1 MYFLSYV
8 KTYKIIVMVT
18 ISLISRALELD
29 IDLMRISEFIDTIPD
44 YHPVGNDNLR
54 VWAYNDPF
62 DDPINEIH
70 HDRLLRYVMMRNA
83 RWNIF
88 IEEPRIEP
96 LTYPNISNHIDYAAN
111 CSAAAA

>member
-54 VWAYNDPF
+54 V
-62 DDPINEIH
+62 
-70 HDRLLRYVMMRNA
+70 
-83 RWNIF
+83 
-88 IEEPRIEP
+88 
-96 LTYPNISNHIDYAAN
+96 
-111 CSAAAA
+111 